1 MRISD
6 WSADVCSSDLAGHER
21 GFDLQQV
28 AADLGP
34 GQPRDQAD
42 LVVLLGAAEVEALH
56 AQVLLEVLRGH
67 AQRARLLLACSRGHR
82 PAQPDLLAHL
92 AADLGA
98 LALPVAPHI
107 GRPSCRVSVLQ
118 YLLCSGWAA

>member
-42 LVVLLGAAEVEALH
+42 LVVLLGTAEVEALH

-82 PAQPDLLAHL
+82 RSEEHTSE
-92 AADLGA
+92 
-98 LALPVAPHI
+98 LPSLMRISYAVVCLKKKMHSENEI
-107 GRPSCRVSVLQ
+107 GT
-118 YLLCSGWAA
+118 